1 VLGRQED
8 DEPRVLRRGPRG
20 FLPVTR
26 SRPLP
31 VLAQYATDR
40 PTGWTGAGLG
50 LDVCQCGKGFQ
61 WVGAIR
67 DPFTPEYQ
75 NCIIAI
81 WNE

>member
-1 VLGRQED
+1 MLGRQD
-8 DEPRVLRRGPRG
+8 NDEPRVLRRGPRG

-31 VLAQYATDR
+31 VWAQYATDR
-40 PTGWTGAGLG
+40 PTCWTGAGPG
-50 LDVCQCGKGFQ
+50 VCGQCGKGFQ

-67 DPFTPEYQ
+67 DPFTPENQ
-75 NCIIAI
+75 NRIIAF